1 MKYNWLKIVK
11 TLPLLAAVAAPT
23 VSANVIIT
31 EYIEGGGN
39 NKAIEISNFGNTE
52 VNLSGYQLIK
62 FSNGTDSQAIY
73 DYSGDLAAGASLVI
87 YNSSALAEFK
97 TAAGAISESSIVQHN
112 GNDQFT
118 LNKDGAVIDSI
129 GQYLNTANFAKDVTL
144 RRNAGIT
151 IGDIDFT
158 DSWTNGD
165 WFSAGKDVADGLGCS
180 GITACGVA
188 PEDPAD
194 PDPENPGTPAGS
206 VVVITEI
213 VNGTDA
219 NKVIEISNIGDTD
232 IDLAD
237 NKYKLWLYADGSEF
251 PTEQVFL
258 QGNLVAGS
266 SLVVYNANAGVNF
279 QKAAPLGLEAADV
292 ATFTGNDV
300 IVLLSG
306 SGEAVVDSFGQIGSS
321 SVWISATD
329 TLRRKDTVVAGN
341 TDANDDFSSQVGEW
355 ASELQ
360 DTFDGLGCKGE
371 AACVGTEA
379 APTAGT
385 TLVVTP
391 CFNCS
396 DLNTVFDINTYNH
409 DVYYATTLAADSS
422 DKTAFRAG
430 LTQDISANY
439 TQLSYG
445 DVWTALTYTD
455 EDPSDSDNVLLLYTG
470 RSMFKNQNASGDQ
483 ANNQDYWNR
492 EHVWAKSHGFPS
504 SSQKGY
510 TDIHHLRPADVSL
523 NSARG
528 NLDFANGGDQVET
541 SDNKRVANTS
551 WEPRDEVKGDVARM
565 TLYMDV
571 RYENNE
577 AAMPDLVLIDS
588 VGVDAYEN
596 TGDPV
601 ANLGKLCDLITWHA
615 ADPVDAFELSRNN
628 KIHEYQGNRNPFI
641 DHPEWVAIAFKDVCV
656 TEVDSIGF
664 AVQNDVALSTVLT
677 SEVQTLTG
685 IDSPLAVSVANGEYS
700 IGCNDTFTNTAGT
713 VNSGDTICLRHT
725 SSGSYSTQQVT
736 LLTAGDSIFS
746 FTSVTMVDP
755 TPMVEEPLDETP
767 VNVPPVE
774 GDAEV
779 EVPLNEHPSNETPGQ
794 FSIAPIHNAALSS
807 VMTSDIIV
815 VTGIQVTVPISVNGG
830 GEYSK
835 SCNGSFTSEAGT
847 VSNGDFVCVR
857 HTSSSDP
864 ETQTRT
870 TLNINGVE
878 ANFVSTTKSKSYEAP
893 EIQNENN
900 NADELSGLGS
910 LGGWL
915 FILPCLLIFRSR
927 KRSQYLRGYLVD

>member
-11 TLPLLAAVAAPT
+11 SLPLLAAVAAPT

-31 EYIEGGGN
+31 EYIEGGSN
-39 NKAIEISNFGNTE
+39 NKAIEISNLGSAD
-52 VNLSGYQLIK
+52 VDLSAYQLIK
-62 FSNGTDSQAIY
+62 FSNGTDTQAAY
-73 DYSGDLAAGASLVI
+73 NYTGTLTAGGSLVI
-87 YNSSALAEFK
+87 YNSSAAAEFK

-151 IGDIDFT
+151 TGDTDFT
-158 DSWTNGD
+158 DSWTNND

-180 GITACGVA
+180 GVDACGA
-188 PEDPAD
+188 APAD

-292 ATFTGNDV
+292 AIFTGNDA

-306 SGEAVVDSFGQIGSS
+306 SGEVVVDSFGQIGSS
-321 SVWISATD
+321 SVWISATE

-341 TDANDDFSSQVGEW
+341 TNANDDFSTQVDEW

-371 AACVGTEA
+371 ASCVGGEA
-379 APTAGT
+379 AVTAGT
-385 TLVVTP
+385 AYVATP

-396 DLNTVFDINTYNH
+396 DINTVFDINTYNH

-510 TDIHHLRPADVSL
+510 TDIHHLRPADVSI

-541 SDNKRVANTS
+541 SDNKRVDNTS

-601 ANLGKLCDLITWHA
+601 ANLGKLCDLLTWHA
-615 ADPVDAFELSRNN
+615 ADPVDAFELNRNN
-628 KIHEYQGNRNPFI
+628 MIHAYQGNRNPFI
-641 DHPEWVAIAFKDVCV
+641 DHPEWVALAFKDACV
-656 TEVDSIGF
+656 TEVDPIGF
-664 AVQNDVALSTVLT
+664 ATQNDVALSTVLT
-677 SEVQTLTG
+677 SEFQTLTG
-685 IDSPLAVSVANGEYS
+685 IKTPLDISITGGEYS
-700 IGCNDTFTNTAGT
+700 IGCTAIFTSTAST
-713 VNSGDTICLRHT
+713 VTSGDTLCLRHT
-725 SSGSYSTQQVT
+725 SSENYITQTNTVVT
-736 LLTAGDSIFS
+736 IGDAT
-746 FTSVTMVDP
+746 FTFDSMTMADP
-755 TPMVEEPLDETP
+755 NPVEEPVEE
-767 VNVPPVE
+767 VPVE
-774 GDAEV
+774 EPV
-779 EVPLNEHPSNETPGQ
+779 EEEPANEHPSSETPGE
-794 FSIAPIHNAALSS
+794 FSIAPIHNADLSS
-807 VMTSDIIV
+807 VVTSSIIV
-815 VTGIQVTVPISVNGG
+815 VTGIKTAVPISIEG

-835 SCNGSFTSEAGT
+835 SCNGNFTSEAGT
-847 VSNGDFVCVR
+847 VINGDFICVR
-857 HTSSSDP
+857 HTSSNDYEASI
-864 ETQTRT
+864 TT
-870 TLNINGVE
+870 TLNINGVK
-878 ANFVSTTKSKSYEAP
+878 ADFISTTR
-893 EIQNENN
+893 NENYEPTEVEN
-900 NADELSGLGS
+900 QKSDEEESGLGS

-915 FILPCLLIFRSR
+915 FLLPCLLISR
-927 KRSQYLRGYLVD
+927 PRKKTPLMN